1 MRTDGKVRIV
11 IAEDH
16 ELFRKGLRLILQK
29 DESMETVGEAATV
42 LHAIRVIN
50 RLKPDVALLN
60 TTLPETGGI
69 EVIPSIRQESPM
81 TKAIMLAATMNET
94 TIFKALKAGAKGYL
108 SRDAS
113 VSNLIKAIKAVH
125 QGDVWVERKMI
136 ARFFEGEATLHLQ
149 REKRR
154 GMTNQELT
162 PREQE
167 ILLCLTHG
175 LTNKEIGQALFISEK
190 TVKSHLNS
198 IFKKLN
204 VTRRLQAILYA
215 IRQGLK

>member
-1 MRTDGKVRIV
+1 MGTDGKVQIV

-16 ELFRKGLRLILQK
+16 ELFRKGLHLILQR
-29 DESMETVGEAATV
+29 DESIEIVGEAATV

-50 RLKPDVALLN
+50 RLKPDVVLLN
-60 TTLPETGGI
+60 TTLPEIGGI
-69 EVIPSIRQESPM
+69 EVIPRIRRESPM
-81 TKAIMLAATMNET
+81 TKAIMLAAAMNEI

-108 SRDAS
+108 SRNAS

-125 QGDVWVERKMI
+125 EGDVWVERKMI
-136 ARFFEGEATLHLQ
+136 ARFFNGEYIDHFQGEQ
-149 REKRR
+149 R
-154 GMTNQELT
+154 GGVTNQELT

-167 ILLCLTHG
+167 ILRYLAYG
-175 LTNKEIGQALFISEK
+175 LTNKKIAQALFISEK

>member
-1 MRTDGKVRIV
+1 
-11 IAEDH
+11 
-16 ELFRKGLRLILQK
+16 
-29 DESMETVGEAATV
+29 
-42 LHAIRVIN
+42 
-50 RLKPDVALLN
+50 
-60 TTLPETGGI
+60 
-69 EVIPSIRQESPM
+69 M
-81 TKAIMLAATMNET
+81 TKAIMLAAAMNER

-108 SRDAS
+108 SRNAS

-125 QGDVWVERKMI
+125 EGDVWVERKLI
-136 ARFFEGEATLHLQ
+136 ARFFQGEATLHFQ
-149 REKRR
+149 REEGG

-167 ILLCLTHG
+167 ILRYLPYG
-175 LTNKEIGQALFISEK
+175 LTNKEIAQALFISEK

>member
-1 MRTDGKVRIV
+1 MVTDGKVRIV

-16 ELFRKGLRLILQK
+16 ELFRKGLHLILQR
-29 DESMETVGEAATV
+29 DESIQIVGEAATV
-42 LHAIRVIN
+42 LHAINVIS

-69 EVIPSIRQESPM
+69 EVIPPIRRETPK
-81 TKAIMLAATMNET
+81 TKAIMLAAAMNET
-94 TIFKALKAGAKGYL
+94 AIFKALKAGAKGYL
-108 SRDAS
+108 SRNAS
-113 VSNLIKAIKAVH
+113 VSNLIKAIKAV
-125 QGDVWVERKMI
+125 QEGDVWVERKLM
-136 ARFFEGEATLHLQ
+136 ARFFEGEAILHSQ
-149 REKRR
+149 REEL
-154 GMTNQELT
+154 GGVTNPELT

-167 ILLCLTHG
+167 ILRYLAYG

-190 TVKSHLNS
+190 TVKSHLSS

-215 IRQGLK
+215 IQQGLK

>member
-1 MRTDGKVRIV
+1 MGTDGKVRIV

-16 ELFRKGLRLILQK
+16 ELFRKGLHLILQK
-29 DESMETVGEAATV
+29 DESIEIVGEAATV
-42 LHAIRVIN
+42 LHAIDVIN
-50 RLKPDVALLN
+50 KLKPDVVLLN

-69 EVIPSIRQESPM
+69 EVIPPIRQETPK
-81 TKAIMLAATMNET
+81 TKAIMLAAAMNET
-94 TIFKALKAGAKGYL
+94 AIFKALKAGAKGYL
-108 SRDAS
+108 SRNAS
-113 VSNLIKAIKAVH
+113 VSNLIKAVKAVH
-125 QGDVWVERKMI
+125 EGDMWIERKLM
-136 ARFFEGEATLHLQ
+136 AKFFEGEAILHSQ
-149 REKRR
+149 REEL
-154 GMTNQELT
+154 GGVTNQELT

-167 ILLCLTHG
+167 ILRYLAYG
-175 LTNKEIGQALFISEK
+175 LTNKEIAQALFISEK

>member
-16 ELFRKGLRLILQK
+16 ELFRKGLHLILQRDK
-29 DESMETVGEAATV
+29 SIEIVGEATTV

-50 RLKPDVALLN
+50 KLKPDVVLLN
-60 TTLPETGGI
+60 TTLPEIGGI
-69 EVIPSIRQESPM
+69 EVIPPIRQESPM
-81 TKAIMLAATMNET
+81 TKAIMLAAAMNET

-108 SRDAS
+108 SRNAS

-125 QGDVWVERKMI
+125 EGDVWVERKLI
-136 ARFFEGEATLHLQ
+136 ARFFQGEAALHFQ
-149 REKRR
+149 REERG

-167 ILLCLTHG
+167 ILRYLTHG